1 MAYKDR
7 GLWRSDIRIK
17 GTKKRISRS
26 FLTKKEAVEWANE
39 MQKAS
44 NQDLSD
50 MTLGELIVK
59 YLDHCQLQFMPATYS
74 LKKGIFSRLLD
85 SFDSNTLVISINRSQ
100 MYEYLS
106 KQAQVRTSSKANED
120 RKHLN
125 ALFNW
130 ALYIYNIK
138 DNPVLGI
145 KKFKAE
151 GKELYTPPE
160 ADVLKVLKVAEGEAK
175 VFINCYLLTG
185 AREQEINRLRWKD
198 IDFEQGRIC
207 LRSRKTKSRLLE
219 DQWIDLAP
227 MLAESLKW
235 WKDNRHYESEYVFVN
250 DQKKSKSYGQPYKN
264 RNKTLKTLCRKAGV
278 KAFGFHAMR
287 RYVGSILAKDGVPIQ
302 VIQGVLRHKQ
312 LAHTERYV
320 RGLGIDLSNAMD
332 RLQNRMS
339 PQQSPTQT
347 PTRLKIVGE

>member
-1 MAYKDR
+1 MPYKDR
-7 GLWRSDIRIK
+7 GRWRCDIRIN
-17 GTKKRISRS
+17 GKRTSRS
-26 FLTKKEAVEWANE
+26 FLTKKEAVEWE
-39 MQKAS
+39 HEKQKSS
-44 NQDLSD
+44 NKDSSD
-50 MTLGELIVK
+50 MTLGDLIVK
-59 YLDHCQLQFMPATYS
+59 YLDHCKLQFMPATYS
-74 LKKGIFSRLLD
+74 LKTGICFRLLN
-85 SFDSNTLVISINRSQ
+85 SFDSKTLVTSINRSQ

-106 KQAQVRTSSKANED
+106 NQAQIRTSSKSNED

-125 ALFNW
+125 AMFNW

-138 DNPVLGI
+138 DNPVQGI

-185 AREQEINRLRWKD
+185 AREQEINRLRWQD

-235 WKDNRHYESEYVFVN
+235 WKNNRQYESDYVFVN

-264 RNKTLKTLCRKAGV
+264 RNKTLRTLCRKAGV
-278 KAFGFHAMR
+278 KLFGFHAMR

-339 PQQSPTQT
+339 PQKSPTQT